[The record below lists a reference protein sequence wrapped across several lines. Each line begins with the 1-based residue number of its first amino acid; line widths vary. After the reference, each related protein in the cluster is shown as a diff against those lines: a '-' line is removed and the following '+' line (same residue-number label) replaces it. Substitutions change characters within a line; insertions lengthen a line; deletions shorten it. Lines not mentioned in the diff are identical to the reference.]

1 MAAAAYRSGAR
12 RLRGAERGL
21 ADLLGE
27 HEREHARRLAGAIED
42 LGGTPNRPRPAAEYA
57 EGFPD
62 LRDREAVLR
71 FALDVENTA
80 VAAYIDSL
88 PKLFSA
94 NLRAEAAAIV
104 TSEAQHLTVL
114 REALGEETVPGA
126 FVTGQ

>member
-1 MAAAAYRSGAR
+1 MAAAAYRTAAR
-12 RLRGAERGL
+12 QLTGAERAL

-42 LGGTPNRPRPAAEYA
+42 LGGRPNGPRPAAEYA
-57 EGFPD
+57 EGFPA
-62 LRDREAVLR
+62 LRDREAALS
-71 FALDVENTA
+71 FAVDVENTA

-114 REALGEETVPGA
+114 LDALGRPTVPDA